1 MILSKKRIAL
11 FICLLTAGFLI
22 WLSGIQQHMTFEN
35 FRENRDA
42 LLSFVEQNY
51 MFSVFVFLAVYVLTA
66 FFVPGT
72 LALTISSG
80 FFFGFITGTFYSLLG
95 ACTGAAM
102 AFLASRHL
110 IGSWIQKK
118 FSFQLETFNREISRH
133 GYNYLLFFRIV
144 PVLPFFMVNYL
155 AGITNISNRTFIWTT
170 AAGMLPGTLVC
181 TFVGRQLGL
190 IASPENIFSSEV
202 LISMILLAL
211 LILFPPAFQ
220 HIKGWFNSRLN

>member
-11 FICLLTAGFLI
+11 SICLLTAGVLV
-22 WLSGIQQHMTFEN
+22 WMSGIQQYLTFEN
-35 FRENRDA
+35 FRGNRDV
-42 LLSFVEQNY
+42 LLSFVDRNY
-51 MFSVFVFLAVYVLTA
+51 MFSVFVFLAVYVSTA

-72 LALTISSG
+72 LALTVSSG
-80 FFFGFITGTFYSLLG
+80 FFFGFMAGTFYSLLG

-102 AFLASRHL
+102 AFLTSRYL

-118 FSFQLETFNREISRH
+118 FSHQLEKLNGEISRH

-155 AGITNISNRTFIWTT
+155 AGMTNISNRTFIWTT

-181 TFVGRQLGL
+181 TFAGRQLGL
-190 IASPENIFSSEV
+190 IASPEKIFSGEV
-202 LISMILLAL
+202 VISMILLAL
-211 LILFPPAFQ
+211 LILFPPVFR
-220 HIKGWFNSRLN
+220 HIKGRFNPRLN